1 MVYSNQKYNLR
12 IQLDTK
18 HCNVTPGEVA
28 KMETALGHLARV
40 AETFPVSDLYI
51 YIRHHPR
58 SNDYHVKT
66 SLVLPG
72 RTLFTGDRDVLM
84 YPAFERCVGKLVHK
98 VETYKQGLSKTA
110 EVAKREKGTHQEV
123 HPDRD
128 PDPRTLEEAVRAQD
142 YAAFRRATFGYE
154 EPVRKR
160 VGRWIQR
167 YPEVQAQIGKGL
179 AVADIVEE
187 VFLNAF
193 ERYEHRPSGPALGE
207 WLEGL
212 IDPSVRALLEHPD
225 EEKEN
230 VQFART
236 LTDTA
241 SQE

>member
-1 MVYSNQKYNLR
+1 MAYANQKYNLR

-18 HCNVTPGEVA
+18 HCNVSPGEVA

-51 YIRHHPR
+51 YVRHHAR
-58 SNDYHVKT
+58 SNDFHVKT

-72 RTLFTGDRDVLM
+72 RTLFTGDRDVAM
-84 YPAFERCVGKLVHK
+84 YPAFERCVSKLVQK
-98 VETYKQGLSKTA
+98 VEAYKRDLSNTV
-110 EVAKREKGTHQEV
+110 EVAKHEKGTRQEV

-128 PDPRTLEEAVRAQD
+128 PDPRTLAEAVGGAD
-142 YAAFRRATFGYE
+142 YAAFRRATLGYE
-154 EPVRKR
+154 EPLRKR

-167 YPEVQAQIGKGL
+167 YPEVEAQIGKCL
-179 AVADIVEE
+179 EVADIVEE

-193 ERYEHRPSGPALGE
+193 ERYEHRPSGPSLGE

-212 IDPSVRALLEHPD
+212 IDPSVRALLDHPD

-230 VQFART
+230 VNFART
-236 LTDTA
+236 LTEA
-241 SQE
+241 AAQE